1 MVFCFRPRKSCGN
14 TLCTG
19 PARRWIAVTY
29 WSLIGLTAFL
39 AAWSLQ
45 HGLPPSVLIL
55 SFVLCKVAWAF
66 NLMASCGCFGGKPR
80 RRDEEDTRV

>member
-1 MVFCFRPRKSCGN
+1 MVFFFGPRKYCGN
-14 TLCTG
+14 TLCSG

-55 SFVLCKVAWAF
+55 SFVLLNFSRV
-66 NLMASCGCFGGKPR
+66 GKIVSS
-80 RRDEEDTRV
+80 TF